1 MIHSVV
7 GYKLQ
12 QERAKTRNAQKKK
25 INQFN
30 DVLKDMSM
38 F

>member
-12 QERAKTRNAQKKK
+12 QERAKTRNAQKK